1 METITK
7 MNDELVQQAGEM
19 EEKLEVKKE
28 EKETVRKNSKKD
40 IIQRIFQICEKNNFS
55 IEETETQLLRKTR
68 KALLAMLAGFVE
80 QSMENKIKSETNGI
94 PSDCQEADYAKQLPM
109 LRMAHGFLASLIEK
123 GFNAGC
129 SWMDYSYEL
138 RNYAAT
144 CNNSLIIDQ
153 CLIDIANEYGDDL
166 FRYMANPYLK
176 LLFVHA
182 TSMMSCIHYVD
193 KEVIQSPSGIRMSH
207 LNV

>member
-19 EEKLEVKKE
+19 DEKMDEKKE
-28 EKETVRKNSKKD
+28 ETVRRNSKKD
-40 IIQRIFQICEKNNFS
+40 IIQRIFELCEKNNFPVT
-55 IEETETQLLRKTR
+55 ETETQLLRKTR
-68 KALLAMLAGFVE
+68 KALLGMLAGFVE
-80 QSMENKIKSETNGI
+80 QSMENKIKSETNGM

-109 LRMAHGFLASLIEK
+109 LRMAHGFLASLVEK

-144 CNNSLIIDQ
+144 CNGSMIIDQ

-166 FRYMANPYLK
+166 FKYMSNPYLK
-176 LLFVHA
+176 LIFVHG
-182 TSMMSCIHYVD
+182 TSMMSCIHHID
-193 KEVIQSPSGIRMSH
+193 KQIIKSPKGINISQ

>member
-1 METITK
+1 MESHITE
-7 MNDELVQQAGEM
+7 MNDELVREAGEM
-19 EEKLEVKKE
+19 DEKLEEKKD
-28 EKETVRKNSKKD
+28 ETIRKNSKKD
-40 IIQRIFQICEKNNFS
+40 IIKRIFELCEKNNFPVT
-55 IEETETQLLRKTR
+55 ETEVQLLRKTR
-68 KALLAMLAGFVE
+68 KYLLGMLAGFVE

-109 LRMAHGFLASLIEK
+109 LRMAHGFLASLVEK

-138 RNYAAT
+138 RNYAST
-144 CNNSLIIDQ
+144 CNNSIIIDQ

-166 FRYMANPYLK
+166 FRYMSNPYLK

-182 TSMMSCIHYVD
+182 TSMMSCVKHID
-193 KEVIQSPSGIRMSH
+193 KEIIKSPTGIRMSH